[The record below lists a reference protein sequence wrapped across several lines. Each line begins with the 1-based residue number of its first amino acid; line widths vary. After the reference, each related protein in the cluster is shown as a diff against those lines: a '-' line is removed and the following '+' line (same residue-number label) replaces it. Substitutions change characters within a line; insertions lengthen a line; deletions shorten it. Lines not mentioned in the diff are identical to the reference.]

1 MTAAMMTFNEV
12 RNYLRVSDNTLRGLL
27 NSGELP
33 AGKIG
38 SHWRIRADDLE
49 AYLERV
55 LQHKREGA
63 QRGKRR
69 DPGPSD

>member
-1 MTAAMMTFNEV
+1 MTAAMMTLNEV
-12 RNYLRVSDNTLRGLL
+12 RDYLRVSDNTLRGIL

-38 SHWRIRADDLE
+38 SHWRVRAEDLD

-55 LQHKREGA
+55 LQHKRAGA
-63 QRGKRR
+63 QRGERR
-69 DPGPSD
+69 DPDPSD